1 VTFTELII
9 EDALINEVTNQRR
22 LLTAAVVN
30 NNDSEAQKIRARIYD
45 LKNQIKNIKEDR
57 NMKTLEERTS
67 KELKA
72 IAKREG
78 VPNWW
83 TLNKAKLIEGIKAKQ
98 AEAEERENALDQEF
112 QDREIESE
120 NEAFMSEIT
129 EAHFEAPT
137 EPIEETSEAP
147 KENAKTEPKR
157 ANKKLTELTYNG
169 ETKSIREWAEK
180 INMPWPTL
188 YDRVNRNGWS
198 IEDAI
203 ETPLGQRRP
212 K

>member
-1 VTFTELII
+1 
-9 EDALINEVTNQRR
+9 
-22 LLTAAVVN
+22 
-30 NNDSEAQKIRARIYD
+30 
-45 LKNQIKNIKEDR
+45 
-57 NMKTLEERTS
+57 MKKLEEMTS

-72 IAKREG
+72 LARREQ

-98 AEAEERENALDQEF
+98 AEAESAPTPTELTEEETEYVDHDVQV
-112 QDREIESE
+112 IS
-120 NEAFMSEIT
+120 EAFT
-129 EAHFEAPT
+129 EL
-137 EPIEETSEAP
+137 IEEPVEEA
-147 KENAKTEPKR
+147 KKNTKAEPKR

-169 ETKSIREWAEK
+169 ETKSIREWAEE

-198 IEDAI
+198 VEDAI
-203 ETPLGQRRP
+203 EIPLGQRRP

>member
-1 VTFTELII
+1 
-9 EDALINEVTNQRR
+9 
-22 LLTAAVVN
+22 
-30 NNDSEAQKIRARIYD
+30 
-45 LKNQIKNIKEDR
+45 
-57 NMKTLEERTS
+57 MKTLEERTS

-78 VPNWW
+78 VSNWW
-83 TLNKAKLIEGIKAKQ
+83 NLKKADLIKGIKAKQ
-98 AEAEERENALDQEF
+98 AEAKERENALDQEF

-129 EAHFEAPT
+129 ETHFEAPT

-147 KENAKTEPKR
+147 KENIKTEPKR

-169 ETKSIREWAEK
+169 ETKSIREWAEE

-198 IEDAI
+198 VEDAI
-203 ETPLGQRRP
+203 EIPLGQRRP

>member
-1 VTFTELII
+1 MTFTELII

-30 NNDSEAQKIRARIYD
+30 NNDSEAQKIWDRIQE
-45 LKNQIKNIKEDR
+45 LNNQIKNIKEDR

-67 KELKA
+67 KELKS
-72 IAKREG
+72 IARKAG
-78 VPNWW
+78 VPSWW
-83 TLNKAKLIEGIKAKQ
+83 NLTKAKLIEGIKAKQ
-98 AEAEERENALDQEF
+98 AEVEEVEEEVEETL
-112 QDREIESE
+112 S
-120 NEAFMSEIT
+120 
-129 EAHFEAPT
+129 EAPT
-137 EPIEETSEAP
+137 SSIEETSEET
-147 KENAKTEPKR
+147 KENTKAEPKR

-169 ETKSIREWAEK
+169 ETKSIREWAEE

>member
-1 VTFTELII
+1 MTFTQLII

-30 NNDSEAQKIRARIYD
+30 KNDSEAQKIRARIYD

-67 KELKA
+67 KELKSMA
-72 IAKREG
+72 RKAG

-83 TLNKAKLIEGIKAKQ
+83 NLKKADLIKGIKAKQ
-98 AEAEERENALDQEF
+98 AENEKVSEEV
-112 QDREIESE
+112 I
-120 NEAFMSEIT
+120 
-129 EAHFEAPT
+129 EAHSEAPT
-137 EPIEETSEAP
+137 EPIEEP
-147 KENAKTEPKR
+147 KEETKKNTKAEPKR
-157 ANKKLTELTYNG
+157 ANKKLKELTYNG
-169 ETKSIREWAEK
+169 ETKSIKEWAEELD
-180 INMPWPTL
+180 MPWPTL

-198 IEDAI
+198 VEDAI

>member
-1 VTFTELII
+1 
-9 EDALINEVTNQRR
+9 
-22 LLTAAVVN
+22 
-30 NNDSEAQKIRARIYD
+30 
-45 LKNQIKNIKEDR
+45 
-57 NMKTLEERTS
+57 MKTLEERTS

-98 AEAEERENALDQEF
+98 AETEEVEE
-112 QDREIESE
+112 EVVETHS
-120 NEAFMSEIT
+120 
-129 EAHFEAPT
+129 EAPT
-137 EPIEETSEAP
+137 EPIEETSKET
-147 KENAKTEPKR
+147 KENTKAEPKR
-157 ANKKLTELTYNG
+157 ANKKIKELTYKG
-169 ETKSIREWAEK
+169 ETKSIREWAEEL
-180 INMPWPTL
+180 NMPWPTL

-198 IEDAI
+198 VEDAI